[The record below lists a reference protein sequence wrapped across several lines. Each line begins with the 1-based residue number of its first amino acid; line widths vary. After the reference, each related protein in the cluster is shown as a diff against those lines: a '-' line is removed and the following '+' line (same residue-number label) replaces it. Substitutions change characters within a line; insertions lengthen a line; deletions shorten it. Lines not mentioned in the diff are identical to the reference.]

1 MIGASHRIR
10 ALLLCGGA
18 LCALAT
24 CASAQSESQYRIRVE
39 SDLVVAPIVVRERA
53 VGTQPLSEWRDPEGH
68 RDVLGLTATD
78 FRLSEDGVEQAIQS
92 VTVEPWRNR
101 MIRDSTD
108 CHLEDFAHWG
118 VKWTSGLS
126 AYRPCPSTS
135 AAGIAYLVAYRP
147 SPSPPGGCHKIAV
160 TVNHRDVIVFNRKEY
175 CNTPDSASTHYS
187 ARPWGKKWKLTWP
200 PKAQENSPCRFKR
213 VSSTP
218 AARRLVYTSHSTYPE
233 PESEKMG
240 RQAPVGPRRNPGDGL
255 RTGRKPSATL
265 Q

>member
-1 MIGASHRIR
+1 M
-10 ALLLCGGA
+10 
-18 LCALAT
+18 
-24 CASAQSESQYRIRVE
+24 
-39 SDLVVAPIVVRERA
+39 VVAPIVVRERA

-175 CNTPDSASTHYS
+175 CNTPDSDFDPLQRTPLGQEMETDLAAEGTREFALSLQAGFFYAGSQTARVHIALDLPGTRVRKNGQTGTCGPASQS
-187 ARPWGKKWKLTWP
+187 WGWFT
-200 PKAQENSPCRFKR
+200 
-213 VSSTP
+213 
-218 AARRLVYTSHSTYPE
+218 
-233 PESEKMG
+233 
-240 RQAPVGPRRNPGDGL
+240 D
-255 RTGRKPSATL
+255 RTET
-265 Q
+265 